1 MRILLLAT
9 FCALPGCVSGGG
21 CNGTP
26 TPSSETCSVPPGT
39 PPGVVT
45 DVDIGRYLDGT
56 FEQYGENDVVPMI
69 FGGQGSP
76 MMVLNLRLGGSDLP
90 GCVAQR
96 TRVFLDS
103 GQSDGAEGSPLIT
116 EQVLP
121 DTWITGD
128 LLLVVYEVW
137 SGSHITLEST
147 AGDVTT
153 TIGVWVDY
161 EGTLPDAAPAPDARP
176 PDANPDA
183 NVAPDAA
190 P

>member
-21 CNGTP
+21 CDGTP
-26 TPSSETCSVPPGT
+26 TPSSETCEPGA
-39 PPGVVT
+39 PQGVVT
-45 DVDIGRYLDGT
+45 EVDIGRYLDGT
-56 FEQYGENDVVPMI
+56 FEQYGENDVVPLI

-76 MMVLNLRLGGSDLP
+76 MLVLNLRLRGSDLP
-90 GCVAQR
+90 DCVLQS

-103 GQSDGAEGSPLIT
+103 GQSGGSEGSPLVT

-128 LLLVVYEVW
+128 LLLVTYEVW
-137 SGSHITLEST
+137 SGARVTLEST

-153 TIGVWVDY
+153 AIAVWIDY
-161 EGTLPDAAPAPDARP
+161 EGTLPDAAPAPDAAW
-176 PDANPDA
+176 PDAAVP
-183 NVAPDAA
+183 PDAA